1 MAAVPSA
8 APAPNTS
15 PMTFV
20 VVQVRHTLQ
29 QAGATGAKSAARLVI
44 GATFTDNCL
53 STFSL

>member
-1 MAAVPSA
+1 VPSA

-29 QAGATGAKSAARLVI
+29 HAGATGAKS
-44 GATFTDNCL
+44 GAQVGP
-53 STFSL
+53 